1 MNSLKARLAN
11 EQVNVEVDAPQGPDL
26 GAIMAELRVQ
36 YEGIARKNKEEAEAW
51 YLKKVISAL
60 ITKLSGIHGLA
71 IRVHYTFI
79 SCMSTVGGSAVRG
92 QGKQRGFALC
102 PK

>member
-1 MNSLKARLAN
+1 MSTLQEMNSLKARLAN

-51 YLKKVISAL
+51 YLRKVCHSRSNL
-60 ITKLSGIHGLA
+60 FSSLDPR
-71 IRVHYTFI
+71 IR
-79 SCMSTVGGSAVRG
+79 
-92 QGKQRGFALC
+92 LN
-102 PK
+102 